1 MNILKK
7 ETSTSLL
14 TSKGMY
20 PLNQE
25 SQLLD
30 IDGFNS
36 DELNPENDEEFD
48 TFDSDDFDADDEIFE
63 VDIFEDDQ
71 NFDEN
76 LEENLSEDKYDF
88 SQKENHLQPTESISL
103 KLENSTHASYDP
115 SKKIEDYEAWE
126 QFELGLYIW
135 EEFDKKGKENIV
147 RHYAPK
153 IRFIAL
159 RMKSKLPK
167 HIELNELISSGT
179 IGLLKALSKFKPQLA
194 IKFDSYA
201 ESRIRGTM
209 IDELRKMDW
218 FPRSLRS
225 RVREINQAVWNLEHE
240 MGRSPTSQEIA
251 TFTGLTEKEVNIGLE
266 ALQNQLCISL
276 DAIQDCVAGDSSNSI
291 EENPFQSTAHQELIN
306 KVASVIDLLTP
317 REKLVLSLYYNDELN
332 MREAAEVMDITE
344 GRVSQLHTQA
354 ITRLR
359 RIFNER
365 FQDSL

>member
-1 MNILKK
+1 MNTLKK

-14 TSKGMY
+14 SSKNVY

-25 SQLLD
+25 PGILD

-36 DELNPENDEEFD
+36 DELSSNDDKEFD
-48 TFDSDDFDADDEIFE
+48 AFDSGDFDTDDEIFN
-63 VDIFEDDQ
+63 VDIFD
-71 NFDEN
+71 DEN
-76 LEENLSEDKYDF
+76 QDEDTLSEEKYDAQSEIKVTPLETDSF
-88 SQKENHLQPTESISL
+88 SA
-103 KLENSTHASYDP
+103 KLENSTHTSYDP

-126 QFELGLYIW
+126 QFELGLYVW

-147 RHYAPK
+147 KHYAPK

-225 RVREINQAVWNLEHE
+225 RVREINQAIWNLEHE
-240 MGRSPTSQEIA
+240 IGRSPTSQEIA
-251 TFTGLTEKEVNIGLE
+251 NFTGLSEKEVNVGLE

-276 DAIQDCVAGDSSNSI
+276 DAIQDCVAGDSSSNI
-291 EENPFQSTAHQELIN
+291 DENPFQSTAHQELIN